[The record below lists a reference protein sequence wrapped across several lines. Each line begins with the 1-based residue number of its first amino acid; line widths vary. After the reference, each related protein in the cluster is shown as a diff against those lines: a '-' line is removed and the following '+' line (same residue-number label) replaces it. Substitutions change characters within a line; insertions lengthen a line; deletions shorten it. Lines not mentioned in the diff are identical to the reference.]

1 MPLKWRN
8 TLQEDRLQVINTTV
22 IKQLIL
28 EGPAYSFITQQID
41 PAVDG
46 RAAMEAL
53 RAHYEGGSF
62 VARQKQVAYTVLEMA
77 HYKRELAT
85 LFF

>member
-1 MPLKWRN
+1 
-8 TLQEDRLQVINTTV
+8 
-22 IKQLIL
+22 
-28 EGPAYSFITQQID
+28 
-41 PAVDG
+41 
-46 RAAMEAL
+46 MEAL